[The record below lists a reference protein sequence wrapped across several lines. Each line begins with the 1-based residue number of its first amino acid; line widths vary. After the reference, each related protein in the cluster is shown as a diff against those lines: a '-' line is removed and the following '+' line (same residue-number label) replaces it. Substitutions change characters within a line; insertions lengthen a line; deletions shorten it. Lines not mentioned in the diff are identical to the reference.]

1 MQKAKKNFA
10 DSRSSRNRNLNRLND
25 ELQGVQKIMIQN
37 IDDVLQRGEN
47 LSGKLYFKIGVMNLD
62 NSKLDKSINLST
74 FLTIVF
80 LAISHEEVDSVI

>member
-10 DSRSSRNRNLNRLND
+10 DARSSRNRNLNRLND

-47 LSGKLYFKIGVMNLD
+47 LSGKMQIL
-62 NSKLDKSINLST
+62 
-74 FLTIVF
+74 FLWRTSF
-80 LAISHEEVDSVI
+80 L

>member
-47 LSGKLYFKIGVMNLD
+47 LSGKLYFKMGVMNLG
-62 NSKLDKSINLST
+62 SSI
-74 FLTIVF
+74 
-80 LAISHEEVDSVI
+80 AR

>member
-47 LSGKLYFKIGVMNLD
+47 LSGRLYFRIGVMNLG
-62 NSKLDKSINLST
+62 L
-74 FLTIVF
+74 V
-80 LAISHEEVDSVI
+80 